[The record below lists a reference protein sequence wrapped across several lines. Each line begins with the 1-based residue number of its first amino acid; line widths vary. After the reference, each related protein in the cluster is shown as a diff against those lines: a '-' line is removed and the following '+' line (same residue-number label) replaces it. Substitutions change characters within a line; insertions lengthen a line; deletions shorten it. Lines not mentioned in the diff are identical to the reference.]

1 MFEYETYATIAAWAV
16 IRAINESSWIFP
28 LVHALRLVAL
38 GFLAGVLLMVDLR
51 LLGKG
56 FSQQPIARVARD
68 ARPWLIGSLVAMVL
82 TGIPQFMS
90 LATKEYESPYF
101 RWKMLML
108 LIALIFTFTVRKR
121 VAYAPEGRFGGGIS
135 KAVALVSLGLWTS
148 VALNGRLIGFF
159 S

>member
-1 MFEYETYATIAAWAV
+1 MEQYFVDIAGWSV
-16 IRAINESSWIFP
+16 SRAINESSWIFP
-28 LVHALRLVAL
+28 LVQAFHLAAL
-38 GFLAGVLLMVDLR
+38 GFLAGSILMVDLR

-82 TGIPQFMS
+82 TGVPQFMS

-101 RWKMLML
+101 RWKMGFLVA
-108 LIALIFTFTVRKR
+108 ALIWTFTVKKI
-121 VAYAPEGRFGGGIS
+121 VTYSPEGRFGGVLTKLTG
-135 KAVALVSLGLWTS
+135 LVSIVLWAC
-148 VALNGRLIGFF
+148 VAINGRLIGFF